1 MAIFRR
7 AVSLPELLRFVKE
20 GSESAEKMA
29 KGVKNIFLACITYCG
44 KMHERASKLLA
55 ELESDIDE
63 TTKIEKAD
71 YESETLML
79 MLVSMKGEA
88 NGKVDRLH
96 DLCQCFETQLLECT
110 NSIAGVATAS
120 LRVAEGLG
128 DDVVSPVRITYKL
141 AKQLA
146 DNFFQPGLDA
156 AEAAK
161 APMAEVVEKIEGVAR
176 PRGSDVQSFTDDF
189 KRFMR
194 DVKALEDSLKLLPV
208 QTHMETVLERLEA
221 SKEVVGLLDD

>member
-1 MAIFRR
+1 
-7 AVSLPELLRFVKE
+7 
-20 GSESAEKMA
+20 MA
-29 KGVKNIFLACITYCG
+29 KGVRKIFLACISHCG
-44 KMHERASKLLA
+44 KMHERAGNLLA
-55 ELESDIDE
+55 KLESDIDE

-79 MLVSMKGEA
+79 MLVSMRGEA

-110 NSIAGVATAS
+110 NDIAGVATAS
-120 LRVAEGLG
+120 LQIAEGLG
-128 DDVVSPVRITYKL
+128 EDVVSPVRITYKL

-161 APMAEVVEKIEGVAR
+161 APMAEVVEKIDAVGR

-194 DVKALEDSLKLLPV
+194 DVKALEDALKLLPV
-208 QTHMETVLERLEA
+208 ETHMKTVLSHLEG
-221 SKEVVGLLDD
+221 SKQVVGLLDD